1 MELYQ
6 MTTDNYYSVIT
17 DMQIQFAHLEK
28 HIDELEA
35 DIDFLANERA
45 KQEETINLLN
55 KTLSEKNKELD
66 AIKNDNTNIRDYLAY
81 IDERMSKLEVNMQNG
96 D

>member
-6 MTTDNYYSVIT
+6 MTTDNYYSVIA

>member
-6 MTTDNYYSVIT
+6 MTTDNYYSVIA

-81 IDERMSKLEVNMQNG
+81 IDERMSKLEVNMKNG